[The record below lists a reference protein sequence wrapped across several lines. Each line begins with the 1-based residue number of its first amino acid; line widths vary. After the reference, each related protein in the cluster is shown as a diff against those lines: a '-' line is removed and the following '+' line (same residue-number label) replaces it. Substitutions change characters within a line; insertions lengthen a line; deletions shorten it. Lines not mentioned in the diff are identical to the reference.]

1 MRRLIQ
7 WTLVPVAI
15 AAVACQGD
23 KPVTSSMADDLKRD
37 LQLAST
43 VQDIRLSPDE
53 VAPKSQQEIAV
64 RPKKAPNGPKVIRTE
79 KPTVKASAAP
89 VEVAEI
95 KMDLPDIQ
103 AIASNP
109 SPSESPS
116 DAPPLARPAPI
127 PMPTYPSAATI
138 PAANDGGSGGV
149 MAGVFGAVIRG
160 GRVGDDDH
168 CDPRGMPPR
177 RPQGGR
183 VIGTGEYVPPMV
195 IGMGGMGGMGAGR
208 TQPMIGRRR

>member
-15 AAVACQGD
+15 AAIACKGD
-23 KPVTSSMADDLKRD
+23 KPVKSSMTDDLKRD

-43 VQDIRLSPDE
+43 VHDIRISPDE
-53 VAPKSQQEIAV
+53 VAPKSQQELAV

-79 KPTVKASAAP
+79 KPTVKASATP

-95 KMDLPDIQ
+95 KSEMPDVQ
-103 AIASNP
+103 VLAAAP

-116 DAPPLARPAPI
+116 DAPPLARPAPV
-127 PMPTYPSAATI
+127 PVATYPSAGAL
-138 PAANDGGSGGV
+138 PGAGEGGSGGGI
-149 MAGVFGAVIRG
+149 AGVFGAVIRG

-168 CDPRGMPPR
+168 CDPRPGGMAVPR
-177 RPQGGR
+177 RPQTGS
-183 VIGTGEYVPPMV
+183 VIGSGAYIPSAV
-195 IGMGGMGGMGAGR
+195 IGMGAGR
-208 TQPMIGRRR
+208 TPPMIGRRGR

>member
-1 MRRLIQ
+1 VRRLIQ

-15 AAVACQGD
+15 AAIACKGD
-23 KPVTSSMADDLKRD
+23 KPVKSSMTDDLKRD

-43 VQDIRLSPDE
+43 VQNIRISPDE
-53 VAPKSQQEIAV
+53 IAPKSQPELTV

-79 KPTVKASAAP
+79 KPTVKASATP

-95 KMDLPDIQ
+95 KTDLPEVQ

-116 DAPPLARPAPI
+116 DAPPLARPAPV
-127 PMPTYPSAATI
+127 PMPTYPSAAAI
-138 PAANDGGSGGV
+138 PAANDGGSGGI

-168 CDPRGMPPR
+168 CDPRGMPAR

-183 VIGTGEYVPPMV
+183 VIGSGEYVPPIV

-208 TQPMIGRRR
+208 TQPMVGRRR